1 MADRDP
7 DTQSETAK
15 RIPIWD
21 RPTRVFHWVLAILF
35 VVCFVSGRN
44 GQFDIHIPAGQ
55 ALLVLVVARILWGL
69 VGSETSQL
77 AGLVRSPAT
86 ILAYIRT
93 VPRREPDRYG
103 GHNPLGGLSVVA
115 MLALLLL
122 QTGLGLFA
130 ADVDGLHEGPLSFL
144 VSYDLAREASELHAI
159 VVDILLGLVGLH
171 LAAILFH
178 LIYKRRKPHRRDGD
192 RARAGAGR
200 VQRAAHRGRRTGG
213 PRPGG
218 RGRYRDRRDRA
229 GPESVLSRADP
240 CFQRF

>member
-1 MADRDP
+1 MADRESGAQGES
-7 DTQSETAK
+7 TR

-35 VVCFVSGRN
+35 VVCFVSGSR
-44 GQFDIHIPAGQ
+44 GAFDIHIPAGQ

-69 VGSETSQL
+69 VGSETSRL
-77 AGLVRSPAT
+77 ARLVRSPAT
-86 ILAYIRT
+86 ILAYVRA

-103 GHNPLGGLSVVA
+103 GHNPLGGLSVIA

-144 VSYDLAREASELHAI
+144 VSYDLAREASELHAL
-159 VVDILLGLVGLH
+159 VVDILLGFVGLH

-178 LIYKRRKPHRRDGD
+178 LVYKRENLT
-192 RARAGAGR
+192 GAM
-200 VQRAAHRGRRTGG
+200 VT
-213 PRPGG
+213 G
-218 RGRYRDRRDRA
+218 RGPVPAAFEEPRIAGDGRA
-229 GPESVLSRADP
+229 VVVLAVAAAVVLGGIELARIA
-240 CFQRF
+240 F

>member
-7 DTQSETAK
+7 DTQGEAAR

-44 GQFDIHIPAGQ
+44 GEFDIHIPAGQ
-55 ALLVLVVARILWGL
+55 ALLVLVVARIVWGL
-69 VGSETSQL
+69 VGSETSRL
-77 AGLVRSPAT
+77 ATLVRSPAT
-86 ILAYIRT
+86 ILAYVRT
-93 VPRREPDRYG
+93 VPRRVPDRYG

-178 LIYKRRKPHRRDGD
+178 LVYKRENLTGAMVTGRGPVPAGFREPRIAGDG
-192 RARAGAGR
+192 RAVLVLAIAAAIVIGGIELA
-200 VQRAAHRGRRTGG
+200 QRA
-213 PRPGG
+213 
-218 RGRYRDRRDRA
+218 
-229 GPESVLSRADP
+229 
-240 CFQRF
+240 F